1 MRTHLRLFLV
11 ALLLLVATPSV
22 GLAQKVARKPVACP
36 EQGFQFKPLDK
47 FSAVPIDGGKGSSEA
62 LKFAK
67 DRRTIV
73 AYSFEDER
81 GDEEAEEGRTVAKKK
96 RKSILGFLKGSYQGF
111 TDKVGKNPVI
121 DEEVEIDGLTA
132 KHLRFTLEWGSLDVW
147 SFPLK
152 HADIHLVYQGTGELD
167 KKWAKAFGQSAES
180 FEQIERVTAEEIDTS
195 SRSFED
201 QLAWAEAEAAKVEG
215 WRAIGT
221 PSKRFVVLTNATKKA
236 FIKEVLKRLEV
247 SRDVYEKD
255 FPPPADFNAVSVI
268 RICRDREEFQRFS
281 GAGGGVAGYFSPMS
295 VELVLYDNVETDR
308 NSTYAVVSHEAFH
321 QYCHFLFGQ
330 SEAHRWFDEGHGDYY
345 GGMKIAG
352 SRGKIT
358 PKMPSGLDR
367 LSVIRDMVREESY
380 KPLSEHLYFNHRQWQ
395 SQGPSNVSCY
405 AQSWSVIYMLR
416 QGALRK
422 VSRKVWE
429 DEYADIIPNY
439 VSTLNQGFQDAYK
452 EIRDKRIERAEKKGL
467 ELDPS
472 DLKINRFDLD
482 PRQKQKI
489 WDAAMEASWGQ
500 VDLDE
505 FEANWVLYIQ
515 KYLK

>member
-96 RKSILGFLKGSYQGF
+96 RKSILGSLKGSYQGF

-201 QLAWAEAEAAKVEG
+201 QLAWAEAEAAKVIENTQRDLNIALVNELAQIFG
-215 WRAIGT
+215 KMDKKEI
-221 PSKRFVVLTNATKKA
+221 SKVEAEKIIKEHQKQEHDHNHDHKEDKKADTKKVTT
-236 FIKEVLKRLEV
+236 K
-247 SRDVYEKD
+247 KD
-255 FPPPADFNAVSVI
+255 TAKP
-268 RICRDREEFQRFS
+268 
-281 GAGGGVAGYFSPMS
+281 
-295 VELVLYDNVETDR
+295 
-308 NSTYAVVSHEAFH
+308 
-321 QYCHFLFGQ
+321 
-330 SEAHRWFDEGHGDYY
+330 
-345 GGMKIAG
+345 K
-352 SRGKIT
+352 T
-358 PKMPSGLDR
+358 PKSKET
-367 LSVIRDMVREESY
+367 I
-380 KPLSEHLYFNHRQWQ
+380 KK
-395 SQGPSNVSCY
+395 
-405 AQSWSVIYMLR
+405 
-416 QGALRK
+416 K
-422 VSRKVWE
+422 VS
-429 DEYADIIPNY
+429 
-439 VSTLNQGFQDAYK
+439 
-452 EIRDKRIERAEKKGL
+452 KK
-467 ELDPS
+467 
-472 DLKINRFDLD
+472 
-482 PRQKQKI
+482 
-489 WDAAMEASWGQ
+489 
-500 VDLDE
+500 
-505 FEANWVLYIQ
+505 
-515 KYLK
+515 